1 MRKMLNTLF
10 VTSEDSYLSLKNL
23 NVVIHYSDE
32 RTVQIPLIGLEEI
45 VSFSYKGASPD
56 LIGKCAELGIGVAFF
71 SPRGKFLA
79 RATGRTQGNVLLRKE
94 QYRISDSEE
103 RSCLIARN
111 FIFGKLYNSRW
122 NLERTIRDHGL
133 RVDKAVLESASGLL
147 NASARKSRDIVA
159 LDSLRGIEGEAA
171 TRYFAVFNEL
181 ILNQKEDFVFHGRSR
196 RPPLDEVNAML
207 SFGYR
212 ILANECSSALCS
224 VGLDPYVG
232 FLHRDR
238 PGRES
243 LALDLM
249 EETRSLLVDRMVI
262 TLINTKMI
270 KKNNFKRLENGVVL
284 LNDAGRKVFL
294 EAWQKHK
301 REEIVHPF
309 LGEKIQWGLVP
320 YVQSLLLARH
330 IRGDLDQYPPFLW
343 K

>member
-1 MRKMLNTLF
+1 M
-10 VTSEDSYLSLKNL
+10 
-23 NVVIHYSDE
+23 
-32 RTVQIPLIGLEEI
+32 
-45 VSFSYKGASPD
+45 
-56 LIGKCAELGIGVAFF
+56 
-71 SPRGKFLA
+71 
-79 RATGRTQGNVLLRKE
+79 
-94 QYRISDSEE
+94 
-103 RSCLIARN
+103 
-111 FIFGKLYNSRW
+111 
-122 NLERTIRDHGL
+122 
-133 RVDKAVLESASGLL
+133 

-238 PGRES
+238 PARES

-249 EETRSLLVDRMVI
+249 EETRSVLVDRMVI

-270 KKNNFKRLENGVVL
+270 KKNNFKRLEYGVVL